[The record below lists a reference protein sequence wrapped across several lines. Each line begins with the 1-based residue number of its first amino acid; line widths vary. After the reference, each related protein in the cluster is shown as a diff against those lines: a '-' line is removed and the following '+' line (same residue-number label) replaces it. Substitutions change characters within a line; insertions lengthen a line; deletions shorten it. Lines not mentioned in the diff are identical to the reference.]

1 MAEDRSGMKRIYPK
15 TPVEGEME
23 LTTGQTVVASNLS
36 PQLGSDTTKL
46 MEGEFDMQRLGI
58 ITQEL
63 QMALAYFIWR
73 GGGQKYDDGTG
84 KIRTRK
90 GVKFW
95 SHMTKL
101 VLNLSPAVKGIGRK
115 QLIEMQ
121 RATTPGAPPAPEPSE
136 PGWLGR
142 NVTQRNWR
150 EE

>member
-1 MAEDRSGMKRIYPK
+1 MSEDKSGMNRIYPK

-36 PQLGSDTTKL
+36 PQLGSDTTTLQK
-46 MEGEFDMQRLGI
+46 GIFDMQRLGI
-58 ITQEL
+58 ISQEL

-73 GGGQKYDDGTG
+73 GGGQKFIDNKGQ
-84 KIRTRK
+84 IRTRK

-95 SHMTKL
+95 RHMTGL
-101 VLNLSPAVKGIGRK
+101 ILNLSPAVKGVGRK

-121 RATTPGAPPAPEPSE
+121 RATTPGAPPAPEPE
-136 PGWLGR
+136 RPGWVGR
-142 NVTQRNWR
+142 NITERAWR